1 MRWCLVVALLSACGS
16 QPQTTAPTRP
26 LVRIVGS
33 ETITDKL
40 VPALI
45 DDYQRNHGDVRFE
58 SKSGGSHAGI
68 GALLDGNAEIA
79 ASTRPSTPAERE
91 QAEAN
96 RFDLEGS
103 RNIIGVDVVGLAVHP
118 SNPLTSLTY
127 DQVIGIFCTRSVDN
141 WAFLGLDDAPIHAYT
156 RDPSSGTRALFED
169 FFCGPRGIHARV
181 EEKSRLDISQALQ
194 SDPQAITYVS
204 LSNTNAKILG
214 LRAENDSQ
222 SVLPTQQNIIRGI
235 YPLYHDLY
243 LYSAK
248 NRHAEAFIEW
258 TISPAGQ
265 EVLDETRF
273 VPLFFR
279 PKQLDT
285 PRPLRETI
293 HFDMG
298 SSVPNQ
304 RSMARLAL
312 LQEELLERAGET
324 RHIILEGFTDN
335 QEEKPMELSRK
346 RAQKVRDLLVDELP
360 GFFFEIIPRG
370 AASPLAPNETPF
382 GRQRNRRVQIYL
394 AEEEQLST
402 EPTTPGPD

>member
-1 MRWCLVVALLSACGS
+1 MRWCLVVALLTACGS
-16 QPQTTAPTRP
+16 QPQTKAPTKP
-26 LVRIVGS
+26 LVRIAGS
-33 ETITDKL
+33 ETITNKL

-45 DDYQRNHGDVRFE
+45 EDYQRNRDDVRFAIKPG
-58 SKSGGSHAGI
+58 SSGAGI
-68 GALLDGNAEIA
+68 TAFLDGEAEIA
-79 ASTRPSTPAERE
+79 ASTRESTPAERE

-96 RFDLEGS
+96 QFNLEGA

-141 WAFLGLDDAPIHAYT
+141 WAFLGLDDAPIHAFT
-156 RDPSSGTRALFED
+156 RDPRSGTRALFED

-181 EEKSRLDISQALQ
+181 EETSSKAISQALID
-194 SDPQAITYVS
+194 DPNAIAYVS

-214 LRAENDSQ
+214 LRVENGSQ
-222 SVLPTQQNIIRGI
+222 SVVPSQQNIIRGI

-243 LYSAK
+243 LYGGNNK
-248 NRHAEAFIEW
+248 HAEAFIEW

-265 EVLDETRF
+265 EVVDEARF

-279 PKQLDT
+279 PKQLDS

-304 RSMARLAL
+304 RSTARLKL

-324 RHIILEGFTDN
+324 RHIILEGFTDS

-346 RAQKVRDLLVDELP
+346 RAKKVHDLLVDDLP

-370 AASPLAPNETPF
+370 SVSPLAPNETPF
-382 GRQRNRRVQIYL
+382 GRQRN
-394 AEEEQLST
+394 
-402 EPTTPGPD
+402 